1 MVVAEFGMLLRDRL
15 DEVIR
20 KEDAQWLH
28 MVFFLEGVQYL
39 NNEQRQIP
47 GLTFWNNFL
56 CEQTARMVRCKYV
69 DLEAYF

>member
-1 MVVAEFGMLLRDRL
+1 MVVAEFGRLPRDRL

-20 KEDAQWLH
+20 KEDVQWLH

-56 CEQTARMVRCKYV
+56 CEQT
-69 DLEAYF
+69 

>member
-28 MVFFLEGVQYL
+28 MVFFLEDVQYL
-39 NNEQRQIP
+39 HNE
-47 GLTFWNNFL
+47 
-56 CEQTARMVRCKYV
+56 
-69 DLEAYF
+69 